1 MNDDARGGTAGRGEL
16 ILYSTEDG
24 QAEIQLR
31 AEEGTV
37 WLTQA
42 QMAELFQTSPQAITQ
57 VLRSIFLDGELSPE
71 ATCKESL
78 QVRTEGSRRV
88 RRKIRIYNLDA
99 ILSVGYRV
107 RSPRGVQFRRWAT
120 TVLKEYLVKGFAM
133 DDELLKDPSRDYFDE
148 LLDRIR
154 AIRASEARFYRKVRD
169 LLSLSS
175 DYDPTSHTA
184 SDFFARIQ
192 NKMLH
197 AVTGHTAA
205 ELLVARSDPESR
217 SMGLTTWK
225 GQRVQKQDVGTS
237 KNYLGEAEIRE
248 LNLIVT
254 MFLDTAELRASRR
267 QMMTLS
273 EWDRVLDRFLT
284 GNELPVLDSGGTISA
299 ADAKQIVDER
309 YAVFDAER
317 RATER
322 AEAAKV
328 HDIAELRKIAAG
340 SRHATGNNE

>member
-1 MNDDARGGTAGRGEL
+1 M
-16 ILYSTEDG
+16 ILYLTEDG
-24 QAEIQLR
+24 RAEIQLR

-57 VLRSIFLDGELSPE
+57 ILRSIFRDEELSPE

-88 RRKIRIYNLDA
+88 RRKVKIYNLDA
-99 ILSVGYRV
+99 ILAVGYRV

-120 TVLKEYLVKGFAM
+120 TVLREYLVKGFAM
-133 DDELLKDPSRDYFDE
+133 NDERLKDPDRDYFDE

-169 LLSLSS
+169 LLALSS
-175 DYDPTSHTA
+175 DYDPASHTA

-205 ELLVARSDPESR
+205 ELLVARSDADSR
-217 SMGLTTWK
+217 NMGLTTWR
-225 GQRVQKQDVGTS
+225 GNRVRKQDVGTS
-237 KNYLGEAEIRE
+237 KNYLDEAEIRD

-267 QMMTLS
+267 QVMTLS
-273 EWDRVLDRFLT
+273 EWDWVLDRFLA
-284 GNELPVLDSGGTISA
+284 GNELPILDSGGTISA
-299 ADAKQIVDER
+299 ADAREDVDER
-309 YAVFDAER
+309 YAVFDAKR

-322 AEAAKV
+322 AEAAKMD
-328 HDIAELRKIAAG
+328 DITELRRIAAG
-340 SRHATGNNE
+340 SHHGTGNNE

>member
-1 MNDDARGGTAGRGEL
+1 M

-24 QAEIQLR
+24 QAAIQFR

-42 QMAELFQTSPQAITQ
+42 QMGELFQTSPQAITQ
-57 VLRSIFLDGELSPE
+57 ILGSIFRDEELSRD

-88 RRKIRIYNLDA
+88 RRKIKIYNLDA
-99 ILSVGYRV
+99 ILAVGYRV

-120 TVLKEYLVKGFAM
+120 TVLSEYLVKGFAM
-133 DDELLKDPSRDYFDE
+133 DDERLKDPERDYFDE

-175 DYDPTSHTA
+175 DYDPVSHTA
-184 SDFFARIQ
+184 SGFFARIQ

-197 AVTGHTAA
+197 AVTGYTAA
-205 ELLVARSDPESR
+205 ELLVARSDPESQN
-217 SMGLTTWK
+217 MGLTTWK
-225 GQRVQKQDVGTS
+225 GQRVRKQDVGTS
-237 KNYLGEAEIRE
+237 KNYLDEAEIRD

-254 MFLDTAELRASRR
+254 MFLDTAELRTSRR
-267 QMMTLS
+267 EVMTLA
-273 EWDRVLDRFLT
+273 EWDRVLDRFLA
-284 GNELPVLDSGGTISA
+284 GNDLPILESAGTISA
-299 ADAKQIVDER
+299 ADAKEIVDER
-309 YAVFDAER
+309 YAAFDAER

-322 AEAAKV
+322 AETAKMD
-328 HDIAELRKIAAG
+328 DIAELRRIAAG
-340 SRHATGNNE
+340 SHRGIDNIE